1 MLNHGTVTV
10 PYVFLYEMKKRS
22 ISLIIGL
29 MSAALL
35 GVMGMQYYF
44 IRESYRQKSQ
54 LFDLSVNNSL
64 SEVTKK
70 LAKRDAMLFV
80 KRKAQADEQLKNSR
94 EKRREQEAA
103 RRQAEEFVA
112 RIKGLN
118 NRIERDFKKRDS
130 ILRSSFPRVMTID
143 NDFYETYLRDPGQ
156 RSKVSLRIKMH
167 QSVDDYGQV
176 FQNEV
181 HELYV
186 ENGDVQKMQKSG
198 KKNADTVYYLIE
210 DPVAGLR
217 VVSLPRRNPTL
228 NKQLKKEQE
237 KHDSE
242 RLARLMEEEKR
253 KEVKNINRFFKSATS
268 SHKSALFEDLANE
281 YEQFDIPLLS
291 RINPIV
297 VDTLLRSEL
306 LTRGINLP
314 YNYRI
319 GSANS
324 DSLLFA
330 NDKTG
335 VFDNE
340 NTYSTTLFPK
350 EIIHDSGILS
360 ITFPQK
366 SRYLIQNMNFILASS
381 ASLLIVMIGCFA
393 FTILTIF
400 RQKKISEMKTDFI
413 NNMTHEFKTPVAT
426 IMIASEALKDP
437 EITEDQNRIQRLAGI
452 IYDENVRLGNHIE
465 RVLNIARIDR
475 DDLKL
480 EFKPLDM
487 NDLIS
492 AIADSMQLQF
502 AKKEAKVSVNLN
514 ASHPEVK
521 GDELHLSNVIFN
533 LIDNALKYSKG
544 TPEISISTANTG
556 KNLIIKV
563 ADKGIGMNKDQLSK
577 IFEQFYRIPTGNLHD
592 VKGFGLG
599 LSYVNNIVKRH
610 HGSVKVRSEK
620 DKGSEFEIILP
631 AV

>member
-1 MLNHGTVTV
+1 
-10 PYVFLYEMKKRS
+10 MKKRS

-35 GVMGMQYYF
+35 GVIGMQYYF
-44 IRESYRQKSQ
+44 IHESYIQKSQ

-80 KRKAQADEQLKNSR
+80 KRKAYAEEELRNTRKKKKEQDI
-94 EKRREQEAA
+94 A
-103 RRQAEEFVA
+103 RRQAELFA
-112 RIKGLN
+112 QRIKAIN
-118 NRIERDFKKRDS
+118 DKIERDFKLRDS
-130 ILRSSFPRVMTID
+130 ALRNRFPRVMTID
-143 NDFYETYLRDPGQ
+143 NEFYETYLRDPGE
-156 RSKVSLRIKMH
+156 RSKVRFQIKMQ
-167 QSVDDYGQV
+167 QSIDDYGQV

-186 ENGDVQKMQKSG
+186 ENPDVQKF
-198 KKNADTVYYLIE
+198 KKTRKTAQDTVYYLIE
-210 DPVAGLR
+210 DPTAGLR
-217 VVSLPRRNPTL
+217 VVSLPKRNPRL
-228 NKQLKKEQE
+228 NQQLKEERQRHEQE
-237 KHDSE
+237 Q
-242 RLARLMEEEKR
+242 LAKILEEEKR
-253 KEVKNINRFFKSATS
+253 KEVKNINHFFNSAKTVNYKSAI
-268 SHKSALFEDLANE
+268 FEDLANE
-281 YEQFDIPLLS
+281 YEQFSTPLLR
-291 RINPIV
+291 RINPV
-297 VDTLLRSEL
+297 LVDTLLRSEL
-306 LTRGINLP
+306 LRRGINLA
-314 YNYRI
+314 YKYRI

-330 NDKTG
+330 TDRKG
-335 VFDNE
+335 SFDDE
-340 NTYSTTLFPK
+340 NTYTTALFPK
-350 EIIHDSGILS
+350 EIINDSGILS
-360 ITFPQK
+360 ITFPEK
-366 SRYLIQNMNFILASS
+366 NKYLIQNMNVVLASS

-437 EITEDQNRIQRLAGI
+437 EITEDATRIKRLAGI

-480 EFKPLDM
+480 EFKPVDM

-492 AIADSMQLQF
+492 AITDSMQLQF
-502 AKKEAKVSVNLN
+502 VKKEAKVDLNISALQSVIN
-514 ASHPEVK
+514 

-533 LIDNALKYSKG
+533 LIDNALKYSHEK
-544 TPEISISTANTG
+544 PEISISTSNTG

-563 ADKGIGMNKDQLSK
+563 SDKGIGMNKDQLSK
-577 IFEQFYRIPTGNLHD
+577 IFEQFYRIPTGNVHD

-610 HGSVKVRSEK
+610 RGSVKVKSEK
-620 DKGSEFEIILP
+620 DKGSEFEITFPLS
-631 AV
+631 

>member
-1 MLNHGTVTV
+1 
-10 PYVFLYEMKKRS
+10 MKKRS

-35 GVMGMQYYF
+35 GVIGMQYYF
-44 IRESYRQKSQ
+44 IHESYIQKSQ

-80 KRKAQADEQLKNSR
+80 KRKAYAEEELRNTRKKKKEQDI
-94 EKRREQEAA
+94 A
-103 RRQAEEFVA
+103 RRQAELFA
-112 RIKGLN
+112 QRIKVIN
-118 NRIERDFKKRDS
+118 DKIERDFKMRDS
-130 ILRSSFPRVMTID
+130 ALRNRFQRVMTID
-143 NDFYETYLRDPGQ
+143 NEFYETYLRDPGE
-156 RSKVSLRIKMH
+156 RSKVRFQIKMQ
-167 QSVDDYGQV
+167 QSIDDYGQV

-186 ENGDVQKMQKSG
+186 ENPDVQKF
-198 KKNADTVYYLIE
+198 KKTRKAAQDTAYYLIE
-210 DPVAGLR
+210 DPTTGLR
-217 VVSLPRRNPTL
+217 VVSLPKRNPRL
-228 NKQLKKEQE
+228 NQQLKEERQKYEQE
-237 KHDSE
+237 Q
-242 RLARLMEEEKR
+242 LAKALEEEKK
-253 KEVKNINRFFKSATS
+253 KEVKNINHFFNSVKSVNYKSAI
-268 SHKSALFEDLANE
+268 FEDLANE
-281 YEQFDIPLLS
+281 YEQFSTPLLR
-291 RINPIV
+291 RINPV
-297 VDTLLRSEL
+297 LVDTLLRSEL
-306 LTRGINLP
+306 LRRGINLA
-314 YNYRI
+314 YKYRI

-330 NDKTG
+330 TDRKG
-335 VFDNE
+335 SFDDE
-340 NTYSTTLFPK
+340 NTYTTALFPK
-350 EIIHDSGILS
+350 EIINDSGILS
-360 ITFPQK
+360 ITFPEK
-366 SRYLIQNMNFILASS
+366 NKYLIQNMNVVLASS

-437 EITEDQNRIQRLAGI
+437 EITEDANRIQRLAGI

-480 EFKPLDM
+480 DFKPVDM

-492 AIADSMQLQF
+492 AITDSMQLQF
-502 AKKEAKVSVNLN
+502 VKKEAKVDLNISALHSVIN
-514 ASHPEVK
+514 

-533 LIDNALKYSKG
+533 LIDNALKYSNEK
-544 TPEISISTANTG
+544 PEISISTSNTG
-556 KNLIIKV
+556 KNLTIKV
-563 ADKGIGMNKDQLSK
+563 SDKGIGMNKDQLSK
-577 IFEQFYRIPTGNLHD
+577 IFEQFYRIPTGNVHD

-610 HGSVKVRSEK
+610 RGYVKVKSEK
-620 DKGSEFEIILP
+620 DKGSEFEITFPLS
-631 AV
+631 